1 MDKSIGLLEIRYFWP
16 TLKKDVKRFMDSCEA
31 CQRGK
36 GKHQNI
42 GLYMPLPVPKAP
54 WEHISM
60 DFIMGL
66 PMTARKKNVI
76 LVVVDRFSK
85 MAHFIACTEQV
96 DATKC
101 VELVYGEVMR
111 LHGLSLTITSDRDG
125 RFMSAFW
132 RTLWKRA
139 GT

>member
-1 MDKSIGLLEIRYFWP
+1 MSIVEEWEAILGWTRPQELLERRYFWP
-16 TLKKDVKRFMDSCEA
+16 TLKKDVKKFVDGCEA

-66 PMTARKKNVI
+66 PKTTRKKDAI

-85 MAHFIACTEQV
+85 MAHFIACKEQV
-96 DATKC
+96 DAARC
-101 VELVYGEVMR
+101 IELVFGEVVR
-111 LHGLSLTITSDRDG
+111 LHGVPLSSPQIG
-125 RFMSAFW
+125 M
-132 RTLWKRA
+132 
-139 GT
+139 